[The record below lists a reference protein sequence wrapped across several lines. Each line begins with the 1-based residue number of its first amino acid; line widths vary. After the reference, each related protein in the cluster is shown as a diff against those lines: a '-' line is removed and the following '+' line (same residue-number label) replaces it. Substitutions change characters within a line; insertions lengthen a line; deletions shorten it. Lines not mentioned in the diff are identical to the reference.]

1 MCYLKNLRAE
11 ENIDLEEFMMK
22 GEETEIEPAEGD
34 PNVLLPCAQ
43 KKLLSSWSSEQQML
57 INLFEMVE
65 KNNSLIRTMND
76 VTFNLTQ
83 SINCSSQYLEKI
95 SN

>member
-1 MCYLKNLRAE
+1 ME
-11 ENIDLEEFMMK
+11 E
-22 GEETEIEPAEGD
+22 D
-34 PNVLLPCAQ
+34 PNVLLPCAYKQ
-43 KKLLSSWSSEQQML
+43 LLSSWSPEQQVL

-83 SINCSSQYLEKI
+83 SISCGSQYLEKV